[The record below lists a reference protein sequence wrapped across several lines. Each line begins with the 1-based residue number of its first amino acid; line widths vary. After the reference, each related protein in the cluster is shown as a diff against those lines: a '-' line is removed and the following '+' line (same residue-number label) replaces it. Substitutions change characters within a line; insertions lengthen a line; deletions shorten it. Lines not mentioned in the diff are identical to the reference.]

1 MKITGFIWLEDIVQK
16 LLWKHAVVQNEV
28 AEIFANSPRCRFV
41 EKGHRSGEN
50 VYSAFGQTDGGRYLV
65 IFFVYKKD
73 GRALIVSARDMTDS
87 ERRRYAK
94 K

>member
-1 MKITGFIWLEDIVQK
+1 LKIKGFIWLEDIVQK
-16 LLWKHAVVQNEV
+16 LLWKHAVVQTEV
-28 AEIFANSPRCRFV
+28 AEIFVNAPRFRFV

-50 VYSAFGQTDGGRYLV
+50 VYAAFGQTDGGRYLA

-73 GRALIVSARDMTDS
+73 GRALIVSAREMTDS

>member
-1 MKITGFIWLEDIVQK
+1 LKITGFIWLEDIVQK
-16 LLWKHAVVQNEV
+16 LLRKHAVAQNEV
-28 AEIFANSPRCRFV
+28 TEVFANSPRFHFI

-50 VYSAFGQTDGGRYLV
+50 VYSAFGQTDGGRYLA

-73 GRALIVSARDMTDS
+73 GRALVVSAREMTDS